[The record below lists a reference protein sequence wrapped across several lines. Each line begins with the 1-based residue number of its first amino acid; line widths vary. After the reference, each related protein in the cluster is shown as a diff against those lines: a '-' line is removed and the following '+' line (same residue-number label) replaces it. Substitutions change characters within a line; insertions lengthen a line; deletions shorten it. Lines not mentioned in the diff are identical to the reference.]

1 MHDHAFCPLESG
13 QMSEACHG
21 SVEGQ
26 SPPKP
31 TAPEEQTQIKRLKI
45 ELKIAEQRC
54 LAEQERRLAF
64 EQQIELEKLERAG
77 HSWRTSAFSKLL
89 MGVVPKFLFRSGSA
103 NMARVCGKYT
113 RGIRRTDG
121 ITGQNYLPAYS
132 GKNSLCVN
140 AAHAIPA

>member
-31 TAPEEQTQIKRLKI
+31 TAPEEQTQIKRWKI
-45 ELKIAEQRC
+45 ELKIAEQ
-54 LAEQERRLAF
+54 RRLAF